1 MITPS
6 LALGV
11 LSPSAQLPS
20 AQPLSA
26 QPQSGLSLEDQTL
39 MDKARELE
47 ASFLSEMLNYAGL
60 GDSKGSYFGTI
71 GEDQFGSFLRDAQAR
86 QMVDKGGIGLAES
99 LFQSLTR
106 TQDGQG

>member
-1 MITPS
+1 LISPS
-6 LALGV
+6 PATGV
-11 LSPSAQLPS
+11 PPPAALSPTL
-20 AQPLSA
+20 LS
-26 QPQSGLSLEDQTL
+26 SKDQTL

-60 GDSKGSYFGTI
+60 GDTSGRYFGTV

-106 TQDGQG
+106 MQDGQR